1 MRYHVHHAGQAE
13 HDAGYSGRFS
23 TLPVFAGHS
32 FYDHGIG
39 KCTERGEHNEQDHHQ
54 NVADG
59 PDCGVNEEWAT
70 NLHKKKNESA
80 DQYGKECHKKS
91 SFYSQI
97 IHILTRITGIFH
109 TGFPVLRYL
118 QIKCT
123 KTMQNDEKWRGTNV
137 TKEERK
143 KEMYEIM
150 EAIEMYSEE
159 QLDELRAFVL
169 YARAQSGLQ
178 NPAIR

>member
-1 MRYHVHHAGQAE
+1 
-13 HDAGYSGRFS
+13 
-23 TLPVFAGHS
+23 
-32 FYDHGIG
+32 
-39 KCTERGEHNEQDHHQ
+39 
-54 NVADG
+54 
-59 PDCGVNEEWAT
+59 
-70 NLHKKKNESA
+70 
-80 DQYGKECHKKS
+80 
-91 SFYSQI
+91 
-97 IHILTRITGIFH
+97 
-109 TGFPVLRYL
+109 
-118 QIKCT
+118 
-123 KTMQNDEKWRGTNV
+123 MQNDDKRGGTNV

>member
-1 MRYHVHHAGQAE
+1 M
-13 HDAGYSGRFS
+13 
-23 TLPVFAGHS
+23 
-32 FYDHGIG
+32 
-39 KCTERGEHNEQDHHQ
+39 
-54 NVADG
+54 
-59 PDCGVNEEWAT
+59 
-70 NLHKKKNESA
+70 
-80 DQYGKECHKKS
+80 
-91 SFYSQI
+91 
-97 IHILTRITGIFH
+97 
-109 TGFPVLRYL
+109 
-118 QIKCT
+118 
-123 KTMQNDEKWRGTNV
+123 